1 MSSDRPAAASS
12 GKRAGRPPLS
22 ESRRAQTRLDIALAA
37 VALFAE
43 QGVDGTSVSQIAEAA
58 GISLRTLW
66 RYFPSKEECISP
78 LQTVGLERFIG
89 GVRSWPADRPL
100 ARAADEV
107 RWVSEGSS
115 TRMRSVITLM
125 RLIECEPGLKAVWTR
140 NLAESV
146 DPIAQSLAERSGL
159 PPGDLRVRVRAA
171 MVLAGLYEAMRDY
184 ASREADA
191 VGDSLEETIRSALR
205 IVLAAVEV

>member
-1 MSSDRPAAASS
+1 MDSAPSAAAT

-22 ESRRAQTRLDIALAA
+22 ESRRAETRLKVAMAA

-43 QGVDGTSVSQIAEAA
+43 NGADDTSAAQIADAS

-78 LQTVGLERFIG
+78 LQTVGLERFIDAL
-89 GVRSWPADRPL
+89 RSWPADRPL
-100 ARAADEV
+100 VDAVDEV
-107 RWVSEGSS
+107 AWVSGDSS
-115 TRMRSVITLM
+115 ARTRSFMTLM
-125 RLIECEPGLKAVWTR
+125 KLTETEPGLKAVWMR

-146 DPIAQSLAERSGL
+146 DPIARFLADRGGL
-159 PPGDLRVRVRAA
+159 APGDLGVRVRAA

-184 ASREADA
+184 AARFADA
-191 VGDSLEETIRSALR
+191 TGPSLEETIRSALR
-205 IVLAAVEV
+205 IVLAAVEF